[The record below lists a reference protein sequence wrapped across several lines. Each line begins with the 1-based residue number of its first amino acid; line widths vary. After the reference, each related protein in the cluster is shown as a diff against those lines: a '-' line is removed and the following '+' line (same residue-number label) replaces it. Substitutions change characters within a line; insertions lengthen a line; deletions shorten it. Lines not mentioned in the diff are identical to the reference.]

1 MFSSQV
7 SSALSGAPSRD
18 LRAGLVEITPELF
31 GRALRITRCHAAAED
46 LVQDTVERAMRFEA
60 QYQPGT
66 NLRAWV
72 HQILFSVFVTR
83 CRRGRRER
91 NALDVLSSDPCAWT
105 TPERLGAEM
114 QALSP
119 PVARALAAVP
129 APFRGVI
136 ELVDLQELSYKDA
149 AAALGVPVGT
159 VMSRLHRGRRLLADA
174 LRAGG
179 RGQGEEPLAAAA

>member
-1 MFSSQV
+1 
-7 SSALSGAPSRD
+7 
-18 LRAGLVEITPELF
+18 
-31 GRALRITRCHAAAED
+31 
-46 LVQDTVERAMRFEA
+46 
-60 QYQPGT
+60 
-66 NLRAWV
+66 V

-91 NALDVLSSDPCAWT
+91 NALDTLSSDPCAWT
-105 TPERLGAEM
+105 TPERLGGEM

-129 APFRGVI
+129 EPFRGVI

-159 VMSRLHRGRRLLADA
+159 VMSRLHRGRRLLAAA

-179 RGQGEEPLAAAA
+179 RGQGEEPLAVAA